1 MLEAG
6 LASSRFL
13 PGSPKPLGPKD
24 VVGFRDGDLKGI
36 NEVTRVGPEPEG
48 LGPLGRGNLDRH
60 TQRDKHP

>member
-6 LASSRFL
+6 FCLL
-13 PGSPKPLGPKD
+13 QIPTWCPKPLGPKD

-48 LGPLGRGNLDRH
+48 LGSLEEEE
-60 TQRDKHP
+60 T